1 MIDKNM
7 SMEKRSSLFKIGGID
22 TTFVLFFLAL
32 EFGRGSD
39 VLSIDGTMMGIT
51 LVMVLVL
58 PYFLLDMQSRPPLS
72 GWLLGRGILASA
84 AFVLGIGLSKTT
96 GTLLPEG
103 ISLLPM
109 TFLILTSIISCYI
122 QFYSVLKLRQAN

>member
-84 AFVLGIGLSKTT
+84 AFVLGIGVSKMT
-96 GTLLPEG
+96 GTLPEG
-103 ISLLPM
+103 IGLLPM
-109 TFLILTSIISCYI
+109 TFLILTSVVSCYI

>member
-1 MIDKNM
+1 M

-84 AFVLGIGLSKTT
+84 AFVLGIGVSKMT
-96 GTLLPEG
+96 GTLPEG
-103 ISLLPM
+103 IGLLPM
-109 TFLILTSIISCYI
+109 TFLILTSVVSCYI

>member
-1 MIDKNM
+1 M

-84 AFVLGIGLSKTT
+84 AFVLGIGVSKMT
-96 GTLLPEG
+96 GTLPEG
-103 ISLLPM
+103 IGLLPM
-109 TFLILTSIISCYI
+109 TFLILTSVVSCYI
-122 QFYSVLKLRQAN
+122 SFTVF